1 MSEVSEL
8 MQHYKEVRLRLRYP
22 PNAVPDTGINLK
34 RAREPIALPLPSPEP
49 VLSLAPPTPSWSSAF
64 SKYQPFVAPTG
75 LTFSS
80 TLEISAAEFGLTSQ
94 ELHSK
99 SRKHAICRPRQVA
112 IYVAGKQ
119 GRWSAT
125 WVARR
130 LDLDHSTVLHAQ
142 HKIACLIE
150 TNTDLKNRI
159 LSIEAAIEARY
170 PSATTNL
177 NEQDLAQGAEG
188 NVPFSAVPEV
198 DSAG

>member
-1 MSEVSEL
+1 MSEVSDM

-34 RAREPIALPLPSPEP
+34 RGREPVEVPEPSPEP

-112 IYVAGKQ
+112 IYVAAKQ
-119 GRWSAT
+119 GRWALSWMAH
-125 WVARR
+125 R
-130 LDLDHSTVLHAQ
+130 LDLDHTTVIHANK
-142 HKIACLIE
+142 KIQCLIE
-150 TNTDLKNRI
+150 TNADLKNRV

-170 PSATTNL
+170 PSPPTADSQPHL
-177 NEQDLAQGAEG
+177 EEKPDG
-188 NVPFSAVPEV
+188 NVPESGLSEV
-198 DSAG
+198 D